1 MQGNG
6 GVHMLYWVDVN
17 RLQSFMQMRGV
28 TVDDVKSACHIK
40 TKQDL
45 FQRLVTEGGPTR
57 DCSLIGEIGRAI
69 RIPDPEFVK
78 YKREKGDASDDL
90 SVLEA
95 QNLTPLDYDE
105 SQYIDQS
112 MGMEKLKEYGLI

>member
-1 MQGNG
+1 
-6 GVHMLYWVDVN
+6 MLYWVDVN

-45 FQRLVTEGGPTR
+45 FRRLVTEGGPTR
-57 DCSLIGEIGRAI
+57 DFSLIGEIGRAI